1 MRKILAATLVATAAF
16 TVAPA
21 PASAGCVEDYILTG
35 DDQEF
40 PTIVERNPD
49 GSITIY
55 PPPTTVSLL
64 PIVAHVVDFVNCVV

>member
-1 MRKILAATLVATAAF
+1 MRKILAATLLAAAAF
-16 TVAPA
+16 TPA

-35 DDQEF
+35 DDQEA

-64 PIVAHVVDFVNCVV
+64 PIVGHVVGFVNCVV